1 MAAGGRVAHGL
12 LHQRNHADFRISNR
26 DGLMPTNYHA
36 RMKMTPKTQASHVSP
51 ESARLT
57 TSLSQDS
64 LAKHARTNAI
74 RGSQSFAEYVVPDTK
89 GANDSE
95 RSFAARDAGF
105 GYALSKRL
113 IDLVVGSVLLLVSV
127 PIVFVAAMAIRIN
140 TPGSPFFFQTRLGKN
155 GKPFKIFKLRG
166 MYIDAKTRFPT
177 YYDYSKKQDL
187 EFCFHHE
194 EDPRVT
200 RAGKFIRKTSIDELP
215 NLWNVVL
222 GDMSLVGPR
231 PEIPEVLKLYG
242 GYKDEYLSVKP
253 GITCLSKCTGRDR
266 LTKRETI
273 EFDLDYIRNRSFAR
287 DLVIL
292 WRTFRSVMLRRDVF

>member
-1 MAAGGRVAHGL
+1 
-12 LHQRNHADFRISNR
+12 
-26 DGLMPTNYHA
+26 MPTNYQA
-36 RMKMTPKTQASHVSP
+36 QVKMTPKTKANRVVGDSVALAP
-51 ESARLT
+51 
-57 TSLSQDS
+57 SLSNDAIAKQANSPRLRGPQRILDYPAS
-64 LAKHARTNAI
+64 ESKSATNEPAKGSPFVYKQGSRTAAVTYALAK
-74 RGSQSFAEYVVPDTK
+74 
-89 GANDSE
+89 
-95 RSFAARDAGF
+95 
-105 GYALSKRL
+105 RL
-113 IDLVVGSVLLLVSV
+113 FDLVLGFVLFLIAV
-127 PIVFVAAMAIRIN
+127 PIVLIAALAIRVN

-166 MYIDAKTRFPT
+166 MYIDARTRFPT

-231 PEIPEVLKLYG
+231 PEIPEVMALYG
-242 GYKDEYLSVKP
+242 PYRDEYLSVKP
-253 GITCLSKCTGRDR
+253 GVTCLSKCTGRDR

-273 EFDLDYIRNRSFAR
+273 EFDLGYIRRRSFSL
-287 DLVIL
+287 DFKIL
-292 WRTFRSVMLRRDVF
+292 WQTFRGVVLRRDVF